1 MGIRS
6 VRIGSGIGVWREMTG
21 QKIKVDTKVLLPS
34 NFQDAASCDVG
45 DLVKVASVAAAEG
58 VIHASGR

>member
-1 MGIRS
+1 
-6 VRIGSGIGVWREMTG
+6 MTG